1 MFFCPLSSLSSCHQ
15 VHKSTSCLRN
25 YTNWTFVVIIFFT
38 THMSISILIYIS
50 SFFKANSIWPM
61 HSWNTI
67 FLLHGHKQSKKPFS
81 AQSTAI
87 NNLVHNKYASAA
99 AYSETQRSTAAWIA
113 ATLILISTSL
123 HQVAALGP
131 GLSQAWRIVVLE
143 LYELQL
149 NISCLKAC
157 SIVHL
162 ARWSSHKHRCHGI
175 TSMTSMCS
183 AILIWVLIEI
193 MEFYFCL
200 QHV

>member
-99 AYSETQRSTAAWIA
+99 AYSETQRSTARIA

-149 NISCLKAC
+149 PKSIFNCSSC
-157 SIVHL
+157 S
-162 ARWSSHKHRCHGI
+162 
-175 TSMTSMCS
+175 
-183 AILIWVLIEI
+183 LIEP
-193 MEFYFCL
+193 
-200 QHV
+200 